1 MIPPKFEYI
10 APTSLADAAS
20 FLASHPGESK
30 LLAGGQSLIPILK
43 LRLASPSCL
52 VDLGRIGGL
61 SYIREEPA
69 AEGRPAG
76 IAIGAMTTYAEIRKS
91 ALLREKCAL
100 LTQTAA
106 MVADVQVR
114 NRGTLGGSL
123 AHADP
128 SADMPAAV
136 LALGAELKAV
146 GSNGERWIKI
156 ADYFKGMFTTA
167 LAENEIL
174 TEIRVP
180 ILSGQRTAYLK
191 AARRP
196 TDFAIAGVAVRLR
209 FGTSD
214 MCEDIAIGV
223 TGVSDRAYRAADV
236 ERALKGK
243 RFDPNLIE
251 AAAAE
256 AVRGV
261 ESLANVH
268 GSAEYRAQIARVYV
282 ARAIAAA
289 C

>member
-1 MIPPKFEYI
+1 
-10 APTSLADAAS
+10 
-20 FLASHPGESK
+20 
-30 LLAGGQSLIPILK
+30 
-43 LRLASPSCL
+43 
-52 VDLGRIGGL
+52 
-61 SYIREEPA
+61 
-69 AEGRPAG
+69 
-76 IAIGAMTTYAEIRKS
+76 MTTYAEIRKS
-91 ALLREKCAL
+91 VLVREKCAL

-146 GSNGERWIKI
+146 GPNGERWIKI

-180 ILSGQRTAYLK
+180 ILSGQRTAYIK

-196 TDFAIAGVAVRLR
+196 TDFATAGVAVCLR

-214 MCEDIAIGV
+214 VCEDIAIGV
-223 TGVSDRAYRAADV
+223 TGVSERAYRPADV

-243 RFDPNLIE
+243 RLDPNLIQ

-261 ESLANVH
+261 EVLANVH

>member
-10 APTSLADAAS
+10 APTSLTDAAS

-43 LRLASPSCL
+43 LRLASPGYL
-52 VDLGRIGGL
+52 IDLGRIGGL

-69 AEGRPAG
+69 SEGRPAG
-76 IAIGAMTTYAEIRKS
+76 IAIGAMTTYAEIWKS

-100 LTQTAA
+100 LTQTVA

-146 GSNGERWIKI
+146 GPNGERWIKI
-156 ADYFKGMFTTA
+156 ADYFTGMFTTA

-180 ILSGQRTAYLK
+180 ILSGQRTAYIK
-191 AARRP
+191 VARRP
-196 TDFAIAGVAVRLR
+196 TDFALAGVAVRLR

-223 TGVSDRAYRAADV
+223 TGVSDRAYRPADV

-243 RFDPNLIE
+243 RLDPNLIE

-261 ESLANVH
+261 EVLANVH